1 MYSTTYITQI
11 RSIPAFRE
19 ITDDDKYQGCNPF
32 PGMHG
37 TMKDYRRVFAL
48 SLVAV
53 DVYSS
58 YCMAL
63 SRLAKE
69 KDFGVDLV
77 PEMEI

>member
-1 MYSTTYITQI
+1 
-11 RSIPAFRE
+11 
-19 ITDDDKYQGCNPF
+19 
-32 PGMHG
+32 MHG

-58 YCMAL
+58 YSMAL

-69 KDFGVDLV
+69 NDFGVDLV